1 MGSKSDQ
8 LGRSLFAATRA
19 SYASVV
25 LTLTIDNT
33 YMTLTDWTDTE
44 KAFDRKIT
52 SRN

>member
-25 LTLTIDNT
+25 LTLT
-33 YMTLTDWTDTE
+33 DWTDTE